1 VTSTSCAAGPPAAD
15 RRHSA
20 HNAYQVQLCRPGG
33 RYKRGIPAGLLEW
46 LPGNARLR

>member
-15 RRHSA
+15 RQHSA

-33 RYKRGIPAGLLEW
+33 RYKRGIPAVFSSGCL
-46 LPGNARLR
+46 ATRD